1 VTTKDA
7 VVHAVEMV
15 KPGGGP
21 SGYVFN
27 LHQALKDRALL
38 GGRIDTYFQGS
49 STDRVTGFGEVST
62 VRKIHG
68 YLPFVGS
75 NLTLRLLTS
84 RQIRLYWK
92 KPLER
97 QVIEALQPYKVVVF
111 HSVRMAARYAASVPK
126 NGQQIHVMLHPPTNL
141 ATEIVENWQGRY
153 GQSSYAHE
161 AIRRMAQLELDTY
174 LASNGVL
181 TMTKAGLHAY
191 FDFDPKMREA
201 FMNRATFHEIPSGV
215 PALVPTKSRQ
225 QMRTETGVPK
235 DAFIAGFFGRFHPH
249 KGFDLFLDA
258 VRKANERKLPVHFV
272 CAGSGSIEPPKDL
285 PNLTNLGWRKD
296 IAEVVNMVDLVVV
309 PNRVAALDFLS
320 LEAMSIGK
328 PILASGIGGN
338 VYLASTTEG
347 VHLFDP
353 ITADGI
359 VAAIQKFTPAEAL
372 RLGQI
377 NREVYQRTYNVD
389 AFIKRHMELTECLLA
404 K

>member
-1 VTTKDA
+1 VNTKNA

-27 LHQALKDRALL
+27 LHQALKDRSLL
-38 GGRIDTYFQGS
+38 GGRIDTYFQNS
-49 STDRVTGFGEVST
+49 SSDRVTGFGEVST

-68 YLPFVGS
+68 YMPFIGS
-75 NLTLRLLTS
+75 NLTLRLLTG

-92 KPLER
+92 KPLEP
-97 QVIEALQPYKVVVF
+97 QVVEALQPYKVVVF
-111 HSVRMAARYAASVPK
+111 HSVRMASRYAASVPK
-126 NGQQIHVMLHPPTNL
+126 NGQKVHVMLHPPTNL
-141 ATEIVENWQGRY
+141 ASEMVENWQGRY
-153 GQSSYAHE
+153 GQSAYAPQ

-174 LASNGVL
+174 LQSTGVV

-191 FDFDPKMREA
+191 FDFDPKMRDA
-201 FMNRATFHEIPSGV
+201 FLNRATFHEIPSGV
-215 PALVPTKSRQ
+215 PALTPTKSRE
-225 QMRTETGVPK
+225 QMRAETKVPK

-285 PNLTNLGWRKD
+285 PNLTNLGWRRD
-296 IAEVVNMVDLVVV
+296 IAEVVNMTDLVVV

-338 VYLASTTEG
+338 VYLASTTQG
-347 VHLFDP
+347 VQLFNP
-353 ITADGI
+353 ITADAI
-359 VAAIQKFTPAEAL
+359 VGAIEKMTPAEAV
-372 RLGQI
+372 RMGEI
-377 NREVYQRTYNVD
+377 NRNVYQRTYNVD
-389 AFIKRHMELTECLLA
+389 AFVQRHLDLTECLLSH
-404 K
+404 